1 MAALRGSAA
10 TAVTRSD
17 LVVPGPW
24 RARDAQENGLPRL
37 APGTELAG
45 EFVGAGY
52 REPPHLV
59 YREDGQVVQL
69 PAVLYHVVAALE
81 RCHRRGRGITGR
93 QQVLEYV
100 ARAVSVRTDRLHQ
113 AEHIEF
119 LMDRK
124 LAPLGVTT
132 YSDGS
137 PPTFAK
143 SQPWLSLTYRMS
155 VLPERST
162 WVLAGLFGWL
172 FRPAVLGATIA
183 AILGSEIWACYTRDT
198 GAALRLVMQ
207 SPASILIV
215 VLLAVASTAFHEI
228 GHGTA
233 CRYGGARPGVT
244 GCGIYVAWPVFYTD
258 ITNTYRL
265 DRKGRLRTDLGGVYF
280 NGLFVVVLSAAYAA
294 TGYAPLLVGIVSTN
308 LEIIQQLMP
317 TLRFDGYY
325 IIADLVGIPDLFKYI
340 GPILRRTLLR
350 QPADPRLNALKR
362 WPQLVITVWVLCI
375 VPVLAAE
382 LGMLACNLP
391 GMAESDWAG
400 IRHLAAHSMA
410 SSDPVLGVASA
421 VVRIILLLCPLAGCV
436 LIAFRLLRGL
446 IRLAWRRFRG
456 PETCGQPAADW
467 GTGADRGTGAA
478 QPGTAPGGAPAAPR
492 PVLRLVHSGN
502 PGSPRGLPGPGGS
515 PGAGRVRRGPRSP
528 LARPAA
534 RRGTAAPPS
543 SPGRVR
549 CSAVPRSPGA
559 AVPSPAGSP

>member
-24 RARDAQENGLPRL
+24 QAQDAQERGLPRL

-69 PAVLYHVVAALE
+69 PVVLYHVIAALE

-137 PPTFAK
+137 PPEFVK

-155 VLPERST
+155 VLSERST
-162 WVLAGLFGWL
+162 WALAGLFGWL
-172 FRPAVLGATIA
+172 FRPAVLVATMT
-183 AILGSEIWACYTRDT
+183 AILGSELWASYTRDT

-207 SPASILIV
+207 SPPSILIV

-233 CRYGGARPGVT
+233 CRYGGVRPGVT
-244 GCGIYVAWPVFYTD
+244 GCGVYVAWPVFYTD

-265 DRKGRLRTDLGGVYF
+265 DRKGRLRTDLGGIYF
-280 NGLFVVVLSAAYAA
+280 NGLFVVALSAAYAA
-294 TGYAPLLVGIVSTN
+294 TGYAPLLVGILSTN

-325 IIADLVGIPDLFKYI
+325 IIADLVGIPDLFRYI
-340 GPILRRTLLR
+340 GPILKRTLLR
-350 QPADPRLNALKR
+350 KPADPRLKALKR
-362 WPQLVITVWVLCI
+362 WPQMVITVWVLCI

-382 LGMLACNLP
+382 LGMLADNLP
-391 GMAESDWAG
+391 GMVESDWAG
-400 IRHLAAHSMA
+400 IRYLAANSMA
-410 SSDPVLGVASA
+410 SSDPVPGVASA
-421 VVRIILLLCPLAGCV
+421 VIQIILLLCPLVGCA

-446 IRLAWRRFRG
+446 TRLAWRRFRG
-456 PETCGQPAADW
+456 PETIERSGSDRASVAAREP
-467 GTGADRGTGAA
+467 GRARESGAA
-478 QPGTAPGGAPAAPR
+478 LRTASRGAPTTAR
-492 PVLRLVHSGN
+492 PVLRLVNS
-502 PGSPRGLPGPGGS
+502 
-515 PGAGRVRRGPRSP
+515 
-528 LARPAA
+528 
-534 RRGTAAPPS
+534 S
-543 SPGRVR
+543 SPG
-549 CSAVPRSPGA
+549 SSQG
-559 AVPSPAGSP
+559 PAGSWEFRDRYLARRVSQAGTAISSGASGSAAGDRSASELVWASSV